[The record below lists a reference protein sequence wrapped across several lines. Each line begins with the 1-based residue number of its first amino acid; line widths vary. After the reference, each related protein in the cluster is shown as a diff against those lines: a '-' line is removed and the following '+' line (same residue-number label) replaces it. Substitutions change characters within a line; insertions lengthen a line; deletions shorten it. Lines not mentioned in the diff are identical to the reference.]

1 MVEEAEGGKVMIRE
15 DRSRT
20 GAIDGGGR
28 MTGRGRCQWSVGCDV
43 TRRRGKAVR
52 KIYLGGKAVRK
63 YIWVEKL
70 LENIFGWKRISFD
83 G

>member
-28 MTGRGRCQWSVGCDV
+28 MTGRCQWSVECDV

-52 KIYLGGKAVRK
+52 KIYLGGKEYHLTV
-63 YIWVEKL
+63 
-70 LENIFGWKRISFD
+70 N
-83 G
+83 

>member
-28 MTGRGRCQWSVGCDV
+28 MTGRCQWSVECDV

-52 KIYLGGKAVRK
+52 KIYL
-63 YIWVEKL
+63 EK
-70 LENIFGWKRISFD
+70 NTI
-83 G
+83 